1 MYARYSYMR
10 ETAVRFVIAAAPR
23 DKIQAN
29 FQMPDGTDAGRGVT
43 RLLHAWSGGDPAALD
58 AVIPLVHSQLRQLA
72 RRHLARER
80 RGHTFQPTALV
91 NEAYLRLV
99 KQRGMVWQDRSHFL
113 AVAAQLMRFI
123 LVDHARRR
131 QYQKRGGSTPVVTLD
146 MDIEDPQAAGILAV
160 DAALDDLAKVDPRK
174 ARVVEMRVFG
184 GLTGHESAR
193 LLGISPETVT
203 RDWRFARAWLR
214 RALEK

>member
-1 MYARYSYMR
+1 MSDRTVPGS
-10 ETAVRFVIAAAPR
+10 AVT
-23 DKIQAN
+23 
-29 FQMPDGTDAGRGVT
+29 G
-43 RLLHAWSGGDPAALD
+43 LLHAWSGGDRAALD
-58 AVIPLVHSQLRQLA
+58 ELIPLVHQQLRQLA

-80 RGHTFQPTALV
+80 PGHTIQPTALV

-131 QYQKRGGSTPVVTLD
+131 RYQKRGGSTPPIALD
-146 MDIEDPQAAGILAV
+146 VDVADPRPAGILAI
-160 DAALDDLAKVDPRK
+160 DGALDDLAKIDERK
-174 ARVVEMRVFG
+174 VRVVEMRVFG
-184 GLTGHESAR
+184 GLSVAESAR
-193 LLGISPETVT
+193 LLGVSPETVT

-214 RALEK
+214 REMEK